1 MKKLSLACLFLAAAT
16 FGASAQLSVVK
27 DAKKNFKDGDD
38 INIFVAAIQ
47 PALTNPQSANLAE
60 TWYTAGEVALG
71 NFDKI
76 YNQYIL
82 TQKIDAPQ
90 AKNMGESLLTA
101 YSYFLKALPL
111 DSLPD
116 EKGKVKPKYSS
127 KIQKAIGGN
136 SAKYNDAASLAF
148 DVAKDYPLA
157 SKLWDVY
164 LNMPYMDVLGKEKPK
179 ALDANGEAQLLF
191 FNGYAKYQAENMEGA
206 YADFI
211 KALNS
216 GFEDDNKQIY
226 VFATNLAG
234 MLKKTDDQLRY
245 AKMGYDRTGETQYM
259 NIVINNMLE
268 NDKYDD
274 ANAMIDDML
283 TKATE
288 PAAQAPLYLFKG
300 LIVERTE
307 KDPMTRID
315 KATGLYKKCI
325 ELKPDMAAGYYNLA
339 AQIVNKANELEN
351 NASDAEFAN
360 VQKQTVPMKI
370 EAANYF
376 KKAYELDEVNFSNVP
391 SQLENLK
398 YGMNNAEGEA
408 QIKAI
413 IESL

>member
-1 MKKLSLACLFLAAAT
+1 MKKLSLACLFLAATT

-27 DAKKNFKDGDD
+27 DAKKNFKDGED
-38 INIFVAAIQ
+38 ISTFVNAIQ
-47 PALTNPQSANLAE
+47 PALTNPESANLAE

-76 YNQYIL
+76 FNSYIL
-82 TQKIDAPQ
+82 TQKIDAAQ
-90 AKNMGESLLTA
+90 AKNMGESLLKS
-101 YSYFLKALPL
+101 YEYFLKALPL
-111 DSLPD
+111 DSLPN

-127 KIQKAIGGN
+127 KILKAIGGN
-136 SAKYNDAASLAF
+136 FHKYNDAASLAF

-157 SKLWDVY
+157 SKLWDIY
-164 LNMPYMDVLGKEKPK
+164 LQMPYMDVLGKEKPK
-179 ALDANGEAQLLF
+179 ALDAQAEGQMLF

-206 YADFI
+206 YADFS
-211 KALNS
+211 KALND
-216 GFEDDNKQIY
+216 GYEDDNKQIY
-226 VFATNLAG
+226 VFATNIAG
-234 MLKKTDDQLRY
+234 LLKKTDDQLKY
-245 AKMGYDRTGETQYM
+245 AKMGYEKTGETQYM

-274 ANAMIDDML
+274 ANAMIDEML
-283 TKATE
+283 NKATE

-307 KDPMTRID
+307 KDPMTRIE
-315 KATGLYKKCI
+315 KATELYKKCV
-325 ELKPDMAAGYYNLA
+325 ELNPGMAAGYYNLA

-351 NASDAEFAN
+351 SASDAEFAA
-360 VQKQTVPMKI
+360 VQKETIPMKI
-370 EAANYF
+370 EAANLF
-376 KKAYELDEVNFSNVP
+376 KKAYSLDEVNFSNVP

-408 QIKAI
+408 QIQAI